1 MKRLLAVT
9 LICVAHAQVSSN
21 WTTFAG
27 DPQRS
32 GWERLDTAISKDT
45 VKDLQLLWKMKLE
58 NQPKGSRPI
67 MPPLI
72 VGRLIS
78 YRGFKELA
86 IVGTGSDIV
95 YAIDAD
101 LGKMF
106 WQKHLEYSTAE
117 PQATGSCALTA
128 MPAMPA
134 PLAGRGGPGGASP
147 AGAGRGGSAFIGGG
161 GPASIYAISSDG
173 RLHRLN
179 VSTGDDIVQPVS
191 VLPANAGAGSLNM
204 VDNVIYTVTSYC
216 GGLSPAVW
224 AIDLNVDPPKVT
236 SFPVLEV
243 EGLAGPVIATDGTV
257 YVQDGLSGTNP
268 GLWELQALS
277 PRELKVKQRFGST
290 IRTPRDASTP
300 SPIVFPYKGRDLIV
314 AGDGSSLYLLD
325 SASLGGADSRT
336 PLYRTPPIATA
347 EGLASWEDPDGVRW
361 VLAPVWGPNG
371 SAPNGSIAAFKVE
384 EQGGKTVLTP
394 AWVSRDMNFPQ
405 APVIAN
411 GVVFALSSGEFNR
424 QMSPKNGTHA
434 TLYALDAATGKE
446 LYSSRN
452 LMTAPAALTGMTVA
466 NGRVYFGTTDGT
478 FYTFGM
484 YMEH

>member
-1 MKRLLAVT
+1 MKRLLALT
-9 LICVAHAQVSSN
+9 LICAAHAQVSSN
-21 WTTFAG
+21 WTTFGG

-32 GWERLDTAISKDT
+32 GWERIDPAISKDK
-45 VKDLQLLWKMKLE
+45 VKDLELLWRMKLE
-58 NQPKGSRPI
+58 TQPKGTRPI

-106 WQKHLEYSTAE
+106 WQKHLEYSSAE
-117 PQATGSCALTA
+117 PQATGSSCASTA
-128 MPAMPA
+128 MPTMPA
-134 PLAGRGGPGGASP
+134 PLAGRGGPGRGAAAP
-147 AGAGRGGSAFIGGG
+147 APAQGAAGRGASAFIGGG

-179 VSTGDDIVQPVS
+179 VSTGDDMVQPVS

-204 VDNVIYTVTSYC
+204 VDNVIYTVTSSC
-216 GGLSPAVW
+216 NDAPPAVW
-224 AIDLNVDPPKVT
+224 AIDLNVDPPKGT
-236 SFPVLEV
+236 SLPLLEAG
-243 EGLAGPVIATDGTV
+243 GLTDLVIGADGTV
-257 YVQDGLSGTNP
+257 YVQEGRGTS
-268 GLWELQALS
+268 LTLFALS
-277 PRELKVKQRFGST
+277 TRELKVKQSFGAT
-290 IRTPRDASTP
+290 ARNPRDDSTP
-300 SPIVFPYKGRDLIV
+300 SPLVFPYKDRDLIV
-314 AGDGSSLYLLD
+314 TSDGSALYLLD
-325 SASLGGADSRT
+325 SASLSSSAA
-336 PLYRTPPIATA
+336 LYRSPLPAA
-347 EGLASWEDPDGVRW
+347 EGLATWEDPNGTRW
-361 VLAPVWGPNG
+361 ILASVWGPNG

-384 EQGGKTVLTP
+384 EQNGKTVLTP

-405 APVIAN
+405 PPVIAN

-424 QMSPKNGTHA
+424 QMNPKNGTHA

-452 LMTAPAALTGMTVA
+452 LVTAPAALTGMTVA

-478 FYTFGM
+478 LYTFGM

>member
-1 MKRLLAVT
+1 MKRLLALT
-9 LICVAHAQVSSN
+9 IIYVAHAQVSSN
-21 WTTFAG
+21 WTTFGG

-32 GWERLDTAISKDT
+32 GWERIETAISKDT

-58 NQPKGSRPI
+58 SQPKGTRPI

-106 WQKHLEYSTAE
+106 WQKHLEYSSAE
-117 PQATGSCALTA
+117 PQATGSPCASTA
-128 MPAMPA
+128 MPTMPA
-134 PLAGRGGPGGASP
+134 PPAGRGGPGRGAAAP
-147 AGAGRGGSAFIGGG
+147 APAQGAAGRGGSAFIGGG

-179 VSTGDDIVQPVS
+179 VSTGDDMVQPIS
-191 VLPANAGAGSLNM
+191 VLPANAGASSLNM
-204 VDNVIYTVTSYC
+204 VDNVIYTVTSSC
-216 GGLSPAVW
+216 NDAPPATW
-224 AIDLNVDPPKVT
+224 AIDLNVDPPRVT
-236 SFPVLEV
+236 SVPLIDVN
-243 EGLAGPVIATDGTV
+243 GLAGPVIGTDGTV
-257 YVQDGLSGTNP
+257 YVQEGRGTSATLLALNP
-268 GLWELQALS
+268 
-277 PRELKVKQRFGST
+277 RDLKVKQSFDATTRN
-290 IRTPRDASTP
+290 PRDDSMASLV
-300 SPIVFPYKGRDLIV
+300 IFPYKGRDLIV
-314 AGDGSSLYLLD
+314 TSNGSALYLLD
-325 SASLGGADSRT
+325 SASLGSGTA
-336 PLYRTPPIATA
+336 LYRTPPMAPA
-347 EGLASWEDPDGVRW
+347 GGLASWEDPSGARW
-361 VLAPVWGPNG
+361 ALASTW
-371 SAPNGSIAAFKVE
+371 APNGSIVAFKVE
-384 EQGGKTVLTP
+384 EQNGKTVLTP

-405 APVIAN
+405 PPVIAN

-434 TLYALDAATGKE
+434 ILYALDAATGKE

-452 LMTAPAALTGMTVA
+452 LVTAPAALTGMTVA

-478 FYTFGM
+478 FYTFGI

>member
-1 MKRLLAVT
+1 MKRLLA
-9 LICVAHAQVSSN
+9 LALSCVVHAQVSSN
-21 WTTFAG
+21 WTTFGG

-32 GWERLDTAISKDT
+32 GWERIETAISKDT

-58 NQPKGSRPI
+58 GQPKGTRPI
-67 MPPLI
+67 LPPLI

-106 WQKHLEYSTAE
+106 WQKHLEYSSAE
-117 PQATGSCALTA
+117 PQATGSCASTE
-128 MPAMPA
+128 MPTMPA
-134 PLAGRGGPGGASP
+134 PPAGRGGPGRGAAAPATASP
-147 AGAGRGGSAFIGGG
+147 FITGG

-179 VSTGDDIVQPVS
+179 VSTGDDMLPPVS
-191 VLPANAGAGSLNM
+191 VLPANAGAGNLNM
-204 VDNVIYTVTSYC
+204 VDNVIYTVTNCVQS
-216 GGLSPAVW
+216 AVW

-236 SFPVLEV
+236 SVPLLEV
-243 EGLAGPVIATDGTV
+243 NGLAGPVIGTDGTI
-257 YVQDGLSGTNP
+257 YVQDGLSGTYP
-268 GLWELQALS
+268 GLWGLNALS
-277 PRELKVKQRFGST
+277 PRDLKVKQRFGST
-290 IRTPRDASTP
+290 IRARRGDNTP
-300 SPIVFPYKGRDLIV
+300 SPVVFPYKGRDLIV
-314 AGDGSSLYLLD
+314 TSDGSSLYLLD
-325 SASLGGADSRT
+325 SASLGSSTA
-336 PLYRTPPIATA
+336 LYRTPLLAA
-347 EGLASWEDPDGVRW
+347 VGGLATWENPDGARW
-361 VLAPVWGPNG
+361 VLASVWGPNG
-371 SAPNGSIAAFKVE
+371 SAPNGSIVAFKVE
-384 EQGGKTVLTP
+384 EQNGKTVLTP

-405 APVIAN
+405 PPVIAN

-452 LMTAPAALTGMTVA
+452 LVTAPAALTGMTVA
-466 NGRVYFGTTDGT
+466 NSRVYFGTMDGT